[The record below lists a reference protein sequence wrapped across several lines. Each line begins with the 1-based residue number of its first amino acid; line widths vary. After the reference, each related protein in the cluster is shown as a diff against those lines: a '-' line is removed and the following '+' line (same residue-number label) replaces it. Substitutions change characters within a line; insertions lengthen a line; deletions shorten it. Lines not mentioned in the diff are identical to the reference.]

1 MDEHK
6 PQKVCTLLLYSYNN
20 SSNVLNALIF
30 PSLMD
35 KKMVEID
42 YGSFSQCWIQER
54 LNLLR

>member
-6 PQKVCTLLLYSYNN
+6 PQRSALYYYT
-20 SSNVLNALIF
+20 VIIIVVMFLNALIF

-35 KKMVEID
+35 KKWLRLTME
-42 YGSFSQCWIQER
+42 SFSQCWIQER